1 MLRGISP
8 LIGPDLLATMS
19 RMGHRDDLVLVDA
32 HFPAHS
38 LNPSVIRA
46 DGLAIRDLLDGILP
60 LFVLDDYTPTPLVM
74 MAANPEDT
82 LDPSVEAK
90 FREPIDAHAPGMP
103 AIHFI
108 PPMAFYERA
117 RRAYAVV
124 ITGETGKYHNIIL
137 TKGVTPVKRLAQ
149 STQSVSP

>member
-8 LIGPDLLATMS
+8 LISPDLLAVMS

-38 LNPSVIRA
+38 NNDRVIRA
-46 DGLAIRDLLDGILP
+46 DGLMIRDLLDGILP

-74 MAANPEDT
+74 MAANPGDE
-82 LDPSVEAK
+82 LDPAVEAK
-90 FREPIDAHAPGMP
+90 FRGPIDTHAPGAP
-103 AIHFI
+103 AMHFI
-108 PPMAFYERA
+108 PPMEFYERA

-124 ITGETGKYHNIIL
+124 VTGETGKYHNLLL
-137 TKGVTPVKRLAQ
+137 TKGVTP
-149 STQSVSP
+149 S